1 MYLQEIPYRQAC
13 VHHLKML
20 VESDFVYINL
30 CVIETGMRIAA
41 LRRREGLSQAAL

>member
-41 LRRREGLSQAAL
+41 LRRRAG